1 MVRGRRPAALLTLA
15 LLLLASVGPAQAGL
29 ADRIGVTFGFMANDF
44 VKAFQPMDGLVV
56 GTDADLI
63 YLDLGGDAGAQ
74 VGQEF
79 TIYRKGE
86 AFYHPVTQRV
96 LGQFE
101 DVLGWAQVRRVM
113 PQFSEATFIPAEGAP
128 APRRSDGARITRGRI
143 KVAVSP
149 VLDLTGAQATDT
161 RRVPFLFATALEGSK
176 RFQVADPLAVSDLFT
191 NGTIRVE
198 EILARPERANRVAKT
213 LEVMGWVV
221 PVLLER
227 GGVTYLDVTWISS
240 ITGTAL
246 FSRRQPLVRESGVED
261 QRFPWEPRVED

>member
-1 MVRGRRPAALLTLA
+1 LRRGASALLTLA
-15 LLLLASVGPAQAGL
+15 LLLLLGAVPPARAGL
-29 ADRIGVTFGFMANDF
+29 ADRIGVTFGLMASEF

-56 GTDADLI
+56 GVDTDLV
-63 YLDLGGDAGAQ
+63 YLDLGGEAGAQ

-86 AFYHPVTQRV
+86 AFYHPVTQRM

-101 DVLGWAQVRRVM
+101 DLLGWAQVRRVM
-113 PQFSEATFIPAEGAP
+113 PQFSEATFVAAEGMT
-128 APRRSDGARITRGRI
+128 APRRGDGVRITRGRI
-143 KVAVSP
+143 RVAVTP
-149 VLDLTGAQATDT
+149 VLDLTGAEATDT

-176 RFQVADPLAVSDLFT
+176 RFLVADPLTVSDMFT

-213 LEVMGWVV
+213 LDVAGWVV

-246 FSRRQPLVRESGVED
+246 FSRRQPLVRESSAED